1 MKAELCLEGTFVKIS
16 FTLVTILLDI
26 YENPRRKNFIN
37 TSSSKYS
44 KIIINYNRKWHKLL
58 FLHFFVVPQK
68 RVIFGGTKKNC

>member
-37 TSSSKYS
+37 TSSPKYS
-44 KIIINYNRKWHKLL
+44 KIINYNRKWHKLL